1 MTQFNLPT
9 IGDAL
14 LKQNGASALDAE
26 LGRLRQIVDNE
37 RRRAESLARWT
48 RRIWLALATILFL
61 LLLTTLI
68 YATLGRGPAGP
79 APTTAPSSTPA
90 PSGFAGLIAMSLT
103 ALWLLSIYLVP
114 LLSIVAIMLTV
125 LTFFARRTA
134 GMNEIRTSLASIDAQ
149 LRSLAAR
156 REGEA
161 PSEPRVTQ

>member
-9 IGDAL
+9 LGDTL

-37 RRRAESLARWT
+37 RRRAEALARWT
-48 RRIWLALATILFL
+48 RRVWLCLAAILVL

-68 YATLGRGPAGP
+68 YATLGRGPVA
-79 APTTAPSSTPA
+79 ATTAPSASSTPA
-90 PSGFAGLIAMSLT
+90 PSGFAALLSMSLT

-114 LLSIVAIMLTV
+114 LLSIVGIILTV
-125 LTFFARRTA
+125 LTFLARRTA

-149 LRSLAAR
+149 LRALAGPGSA
-156 REGEA
+156 GIK
-161 PSEPRVTQ
+161 S